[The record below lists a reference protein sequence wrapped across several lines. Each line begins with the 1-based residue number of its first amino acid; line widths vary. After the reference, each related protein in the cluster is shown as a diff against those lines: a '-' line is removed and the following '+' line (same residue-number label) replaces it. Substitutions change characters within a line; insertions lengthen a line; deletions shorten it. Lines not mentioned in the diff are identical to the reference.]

1 MFEAERVLLTD
12 FAIIPIYS
20 YVTKRLVDQ
29 HLRGWQN
36 NVMDHHLTRYM
47 YKLKSR
53 QAKTG
58 IEEEETAVEVEETA
72 VGEEEIAVGET
83 VVQEEEQ

>member
-1 MFEAERVLLTD
+1 MLDEVATERIRARRSRLMFEAERVLLTD

-29 HLRGWQN
+29 HLKGWQN

-53 QAKTG
+53 KEHT
-58 IEEEETAVEVEETA
+58 ETL
-72 VGEEEIAVGET
+72 
-83 VVQEEEQ
+83 VQEEKQ